1 MKELPENQTLS
12 RQINETLRGRIITGV
27 FNATKPH
34 KFAFFLGDPLTYE
47 RLLKDRRIEAAESFG
62 IFVDLILDADT
73 RISGGDGINWRY
85 GNASDRMPDNYQ
97 LLLTLDDDA
106 YLAFTVSMYGSIA
119 PYQGRYENVYYQK
132 SRERISPL
140 SDDFDEAYFESL
152 FAGLKPGLAVKMLLA
167 TEQRIPGLGNG
178 VLQDILFH
186 ARIHPRRP
194 IQSLRDA
201 EKSALFRSVKQTLR
215 NMTEQ
220 GGRDTESDLFGIPG
234 GYRTIL
240 SKKTLATPCPCCGET
255 IVKETFGGGTV
266 YYCPGCQQ
274 R

>member
-1 MKELPENQTLS
+1 
-12 RQINETLRGRIITGV
+12 
-27 FNATKPH
+27 
-34 KFAFFLGDPLTYE
+34 
-47 RLLKDRRIEAAESFG
+47 
-62 IFVDLILDADT
+62 
-73 RISGGDGINWRY
+73 
-85 GNASDRMPDNYQ
+85 MPDNYQ

-240 SKKTLATPCPCCGET
+240 SKKTLATPCPRCGET